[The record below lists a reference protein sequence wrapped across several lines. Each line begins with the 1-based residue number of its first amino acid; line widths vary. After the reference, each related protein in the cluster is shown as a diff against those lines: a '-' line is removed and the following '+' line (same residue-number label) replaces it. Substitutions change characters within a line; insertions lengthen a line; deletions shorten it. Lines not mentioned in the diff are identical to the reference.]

1 MFFSIYTIGMDDKA
15 LIKELIEKNA
25 KLEEELLAT
34 KEHLK
39 KYTAPASRKEYY
51 EKNKEAIK
59 ERNNNY
65 KKNTN
70 YKYEP
75 TPEKKKEYARRA
87 YLKKKEKLQKEQND
101 NI

>member
-1 MFFSIYTIGMDDKA
+1 MDKDGI
-15 LIKELIEKNA
+15 IKELVERNA
-25 KLEEELLAT
+25 KLEEELQAT

-39 KYTAPASRKEYY
+39 KYTAPSYKKEYY
-51 EKNKEAIK
+51 EQNKDVIK
-59 ERNNNY
+59 ERNANY

-75 TPEKKKEYARRA
+75 PPEKKKEYARRA
-87 YLKKKEKLQKEQND
+87 YLKKKEKLQNELEEKQNNE

>member
-1 MFFSIYTIGMDDKA
+1 MDNEDK
-15 LIKELIEKNA
+15 IKEMEEHISN
-25 KLEEELLAT
+25 LETELQAT

-39 KYTAPASRKEYY
+39 NYTASSYSKEYY
-51 EKNKEAIK
+51 EKNKDTIK
-59 ERNNNY
+59 ERNANY

-70 YKYEP
+70 YKYDP

-87 YLKKKEKLQKEQND
+87 YLRRKEKLQKDMEEKQNGA